1 MVWSVEMG
9 ASMHADG
16 YHDHRDEGHR
26 GESGPCKLC
35 LKRQTET

>member
-1 MVWSVEMG
+1 MVMVG
-9 ASMHADG
+9 GDGCFYADG
-16 YHDHRDEGHR
+16 HHRAEGHG